1 VSKLSWHKK
10 SSSNQTTLDKLSE
23 NNGSLTFSGNPVG
36 ITPTNKGVLDGLSD
50 VNGALV
56 YNGAQLGTT
65 TATGSIPTGV
75 LINRSTINKFDRSVN
90 TGNSNP
96 LISDY
101 IPVKEGW
108 TYSFSGNVNRTYTV
122 YDSTQTAIT
131 TSTAQTAKIPTGGRY
146 IKVTIYGGQS
156 TLDTFMV
163 NEGTYIPSSFIPFSI
178 QTFSPDNIYGMFKS
192 KWYGKSWWVLGDSIS
207 TGNGDGWTNN
217 AYATKPYHY
226 KISLDR
232 NITVQND
239 AVSGYTISNIYNNK
253 VTAMPPTAYA
263 PDLITIMAGTNDHGF
278 NTTIG
283 AITDTPATS
292 GSFYAV
298 YKQLIET
305 LITNY
310 PNASIGLITPIQR
323 NGSTNGNNA
332 NAVGKTLRDYCDA
345 VVALGKNYSLP
356 VLDWYYSLGFSPY
369 NTTQL
374 NNFYCGSPSDGT
386 HPNDKGHTIM
396 AGKVG
401 NFIES
406 L

>member
-1 VSKLSWHKK
+1 
-10 SSSNQTTLDKLSE
+10 
-23 NNGSLTFSGNPVG
+23 
-36 ITPTNKGVLDGLSD
+36 
-50 VNGALV
+50 
-56 YNGAQLGTT
+56 
-65 TATGSIPTGV
+65 
-75 LINRSTINKFDRSVN
+75 
-90 TGNSNP
+90 
-96 LISDY
+96 
-101 IPVKEGW
+101 
-108 TYSFSGNVNRTYTV
+108 
-122 YDSTQTAIT
+122 
-131 TSTAQTAKIPTGGRY
+131 
-146 IKVTIYGGQS
+146 
-156 TLDTFMV
+156 
-163 NEGTYIPSSFIPFSI
+163 
-178 QTFSPDNIYGMFKS
+178 
-192 KWYGKSWWVLGDSIS
+192 
-207 TGNGDGWTNN
+207 
-217 AYATKPYHY
+217 
-226 KISLDR
+226 
-232 NITVQND
+232 
-239 AVSGYTISNIYNNK
+239 
-253 VTAMPPTAYA
+253 MPPTAYA